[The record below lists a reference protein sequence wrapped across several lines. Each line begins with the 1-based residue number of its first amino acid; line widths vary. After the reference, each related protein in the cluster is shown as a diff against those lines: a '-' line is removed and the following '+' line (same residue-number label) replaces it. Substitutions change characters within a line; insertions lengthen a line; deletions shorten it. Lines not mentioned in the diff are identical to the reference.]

1 MRYLTTERSGVI
13 ILGYDDICSLRGAE
27 VEPWKGGKG
36 GGEAIK
42 IKEKKAAVA
51 FQEAHELRHGT
62 MRVQ

>member
-1 MRYLTTERSGVI
+1 MCYLTTGSEDI
-13 ILGYDDICSLRGAE
+13 ILGYDDICSLRGRRWS
-27 VEPWKGGKG
+27 PGKG